1 MDSLVIVDCQYD
13 FIDGSLACSGSHEA
27 VAYLINFI
35 NRHEMEVLYTS
46 DWHSPAN
53 RSFKVNGGIWPIHC
67 VAGEKGSALDRHF
80 FADIIDVKNRP
91 NEENI
96 FHKGMDD
103 IVEEYSAFH
112 GINKK
117 GIPLGTMVTDHV
129 YVGGIASEY
138 CVKETVFELLKA
150 GHKVMLLVKGLGYVD
165 YNGHLAAIKSL
176 AWKFWSD
183 EGRNFAG
190 YRRV

>member
-117 GIPLGTMVTDHV
+117 GIPLGTMVTDQV
-129 YVGGIASEY
+129 
-138 CVKETVFELLKA
+138 ELLKA
-150 GHKVMLLVKGLGYVD
+150 GHKVTLLIKGLGYVD
-165 YNGHLAAIKSL
+165 YNGHLAAIDAMKKL
-176 AWKFWSD
+176 GV
-183 EGRNFAG
+183 EILE
-190 YRRV
+190 

>member
-53 RSFKVNGGIWPIHC
+53 RSFKVNGGIWPI
-67 VAGEKGSALDRHF
+67 
-80 FADIIDVKNRP
+80 
-91 NEENI
+91 
-96 FHKGMDD
+96 D

-138 CVKETVFELLKA
+138 CIKETVFELLKA
-150 GHKVMLLVKGLGYVD
+150 GHKVTLLVKGLGYVD
-165 YNGHLAAIKSL
+165 YNGHLAAIDAMKKL
-176 AWKFWSD
+176 GV
-183 EGRNFAG
+183 EILE
-190 YRRV
+190 

>member
-80 FADIIDVKNRP
+80 FVDIIDVKNRP

-138 CVKETVFELLKA
+138 CIKETVLS
-150 GHKVMLLVKGLGYVD
+150 Y
-165 YNGHLAAIKSL
+165 
-176 AWKFWSD
+176 
-183 EGRNFAG
+183 
-190 YRRV
+190 

>member
-96 FHKGMDD
+96 FHK
-103 IVEEYSAFH
+103 
-112 GINKK
+112 
-117 GIPLGTMVTDHV
+117 
-129 YVGGIASEY
+129 
-138 CVKETVFELLKA
+138 
-150 GHKVMLLVKGLGYVD
+150 
-165 YNGHLAAIKSL
+165 
-176 AWKFWSD
+176 
-183 EGRNFAG
+183 
-190 YRRV
+190 

>member
-80 FADIIDVKNRP
+80 FADIIDVK
-91 NEENI
+91 
-96 FHKGMDD
+96 
-103 IVEEYSAFH
+103 EYSAFH

-150 GHKVMLLVKGLGYVD
+150 GHKVTLLVKGLGYVD
-165 YNGHLAAIKSL
+165 YNGHLAAIDAMKKL
-176 AWKFWSD
+176 GV
-183 EGRNFAG
+183 EILE
-190 YRRV
+190 

>member
-67 VAGEKGSALDRHF
+67 VAGEKGSALDRQIARMKKIF
-80 FADIIDVKNRP
+80 FIKEWMILLKN
-91 NEENI
+91 
-96 FHKGMDD
+96 
-103 IVEEYSAFH
+103 
-112 GINKK
+112 
-117 GIPLGTMVTDHV
+117 IPLSM
-129 YVGGIASEY
+129 E
-138 CVKETVFELLKA
+138 
-150 GHKVMLLVKGLGYVD
+150 
-165 YNGHLAAIKSL
+165 
-176 AWKFWSD
+176 
-183 EGRNFAG
+183 
-190 YRRV
+190 